1 MPLTTHTLRDR
12 FEQLR
17 SNKFFETFVIL
28 VIVVSALMIG
38 AKTYPI
44 PYEAA
49 QVLRLLDMGI
59 TIFFLV
65 EILIRMAAEKNLK
78 SFFSKGWNIFDFL
91 IVTASLIPVDDSEAA
106 LLGRLLRVFR
116 VLRLVSI
123 IPELRILMNAFVT
136 AIPRMGYVSLL
147 MFIIFYIYAAM
158 GSMFFHEINRELWG
172 NITIAMLTLFRIATF
187 EDWTDVMYETM
198 EVYPLSWSFYL
209 SFIFIVAF
217 VFLNMMIGI
226 VLETL
231 QREHEQFSRDSG
243 EGEAGE
249 VHAIDARTREMEQ
262 RLIRMEA
269 MLQAQHTRHQNDG
282 SAAETE
288 K

>member
-1 MPLTTHTLRDR
+1 MPLTAAQLQQQ
-12 FEQLR
+12 FIQLR
-17 SNKFFETFVIL
+17 ENKIFETFVIL
-28 VIVVSALMIG
+28 VIVISALMIG

-44 PYEAA
+44 PSSAA
-49 QVLRLLDMGI
+49 QILRLLDIGI

-65 EILIRMAAEKNLK
+65 EIIIRMIAEQSLK
-78 SFFSKGWNIFDFL
+78 RFFSKAWNVFDFL
-91 IVTASLIPVDDSEAA
+91 IVTASLIPVEDSEAA
-106 LLGRLLRVFR
+106 LLGRLLRIFR

-123 IPELRILMNAFVT
+123 IPELRVLLNAFVT

-147 MFIIFYIYAAM
+147 MFIIFYIYAAI
-158 GSMFFHEINRELWG
+158 GSMFFHQINPELWG
-172 NITIAMLTLFRIATF
+172 NITIAMLTLFRVATF

-198 EVYPLSWSFYL
+198 EIFPLSWFFYL

-231 QREHEQFSRDSG
+231 QREHEEYSRESG

-249 VHAIDARTREMEQ
+249 VHRIDSRTAEMEQ
-262 RLIRMEA
+262 RLIKMES
-269 MLQAQHTRHQNDG
+269 MLEQLTRNKT
-282 SAAETE
+282 AAE
-288 K
+288 KP

>member
-1 MPLTTHTLRDR
+1 MSLTPITLRDR
-12 FEQLR
+12 FETLR
-17 SNKFFETFVIL
+17 SNKIFETFVIL
-28 VIVVSALMIG
+28 VIVISALMIG

-198 EVYPLSWSFYL
+198 AVYPLSWSFYL

-249 VHAIDARTREMEQ
+249 VHAIDARTREMEE

-269 MLQAQHTRHQNDG
+269 LLKAQM
-282 SAAETE
+282 SAKYEN
-288 K
+288 KG